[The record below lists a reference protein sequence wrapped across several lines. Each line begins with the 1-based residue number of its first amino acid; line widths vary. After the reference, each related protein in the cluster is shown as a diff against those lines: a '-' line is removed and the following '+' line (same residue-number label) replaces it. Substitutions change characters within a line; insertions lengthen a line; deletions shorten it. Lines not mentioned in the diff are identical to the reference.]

1 MESSSSPTEGGEL
14 EWPTRIVLT
23 VDAPAKSNRVK
34 GSPKVARHTAAIIA
48 GTLVR
53 LLQASAN
60 ADTPVASRTNTDGGS
75 SAAIR
80 PLNKCEISSPV
91 PVHSIRTAHGQAEK
105 QLVKPHAI
113 ERGGTNFQT
122 RD

>member
-1 MESSSSPTEGGEL
+1 
-14 EWPTRIVLT
+14 VLT

-48 GTLVR
+48 GTLAR

-113 ERGGTNFQT
+113 ERGGANFQT
-122 RD
+122 RGLRDG

>member
-1 MESSSSPTEGGEL
+1 
-14 EWPTRIVLT
+14 VLT

-53 LLQASAN
+53 LLQASVN

-80 PLNKCEISSPV
+80 PLNKSEIPSPCAG
-91 PVHSIRTAHGQAEK
+91 PFNSDGSRASRKTTG
-105 QLVKPHAI
+105 
-113 ERGGTNFQT
+113 
-122 RD
+122 